1 MRKFILVMILLLI
14 ICITTDAQKLVFN
27 QDSTF
32 KIVQF
37 TDMHY
42 QHGNP
47 KSDTTL
53 LSIGRVLDAEKPNLI
68 VFTGDIVTSQPVE
81 VGWNTITKF
90 AIDRQIPF
98 AVTLG
103 NHDDEQGVTRSD
115 LADLIIQYPYNVNKI
130 TDGLQTNLNNALH
143 IYGSKKGMNIES
155 IVYLFD
161 SNSYSTLN
169 GVGGY
174 GWITSETIDW
184 YKKQSLSFTIN
195 NNMQPIPSVAFFH
208 IPLPEYVTAFGDE
221 TNVRFGERLEKE
233 CAPELN
239 SGMFLAMKEMRDI
252 LGVFTGHDHVNN
264 YIVDYYNIA
273 LAYGC
278 FSGWK
283 TTYVP
288 EINGAR
294 VIVLKEGEREFKT
307 WMHLLDGTIKH
318 NVSYPNDFKL
328 EKRVSN

>member
-1 MRKFILVMILLLI
+1 MRKITLLVIALTLLFVNGK
-14 ICITTDAQKLVFN
+14 AQKLVFN

-42 QHGNP
+42 QHGNL

-53 LSIGRVLDAEKPNLI
+53 LSIGRILDAENPDLI
-68 VFTGDIVTSQPVE
+68 VFTGDIITSHLVE
-81 VGWNTITKF
+81 ESWNDITKF

-98 AVTLG
+98 AVTFG
-103 NHDDEQGVTRSD
+103 NHDDEQGVTRSE
-115 LADLIIQYPYNVNKI
+115 LAELITRYPYNVNSLRE
-130 TDGLQTNLNNALH
+130 DGKQYHLNNVLP
-143 IYGSKKGMNIES
+143 IYGSKQGMKTKSN
-155 IVYLFD
+155 VYLID
-161 SNSYSTLN
+161 SKTYSTIN

-174 GWITSETIDW
+174 GWITTETIDW

-195 NNMQPIPSVAFFH
+195 NDYQPIPAVAFFH
-208 IPLPEYVTAFGDE
+208 IPLPEYKTAFDDE
-221 TNVRFGERLEKE
+221 KNVRFGERLEKE

-239 SGMFLAMKEMRDI
+239 SGMFLAMKEMRDVI
-252 LGVFTGHDHVNN
+252 GVFTGHDHVNN
-264 YIVDYYNIA
+264 YIVDYHDIA

-278 FSGWK
+278 FSGWR

-294 VIVLKEGEREFKT
+294 VIVLKEGEREFNT
-307 WMHLLDGTIKH
+307 WLHLLDGNIKH
-318 NVSYPNDFKL
+318 NVSYPNDFKS
-328 EKRVSN
+328 E